1 MPYYLTPA
9 GSLIFGLIIFLIL
22 YYYRKSLK
30 MTSFIYD
37 VFQMFFGA
45 FTATSGALWG
55 KEIVRFITFTSPIN
69 MLSTLIIYFFV
80 ILGLMV
86 GVKSYKP
93 KLVES
98 LSDPLKRTLL
108 LFFISFSASFIFL
121 YITNYINYV
130 AYVMDIE
137 PTMDLFTSLLIF
149 GTISGVVGALV
160 TDILSG

>member
-1 MPYYLTPA
+1 
-9 GSLIFGLIIFLIL
+9 
-22 YYYRKSLK
+22 
-30 MTSFIYD
+30 
-37 VFQMFFGA
+37 
-45 FTATSGALWG
+45 
-55 KEIVRFITFTSPIN
+55 